1 MHQVQNLPINGT
13 IFYPPIDAS
22 PRPISGQY
30 HVTRMQLLTCEQTVI
45 VTMRNEIKDN
55 GIDFG
60 WLSIGEVY
68 FCVER

>member
-1 MHQVQNLPINGT
+1 MHQVQNLPIKT
-13 IFYPPIDAS
+13 IFYPPIDAL
-22 PRPISGQY
+22 PRPITGQN
-30 HVTRMQLLTCEQTVI
+30 HVTRMQLLTCYQTVV
-45 VTMRNEIKDN
+45 VTLRIEVKDD